1 MTTDQ
6 TWANEEQAVFA
17 LRRLYQRYGYTPYK
31 MSQFEEYDLYVRN
44 KDFLISDRIITF
56 SGEGGKLMALKPDV
70 SLSIVKNAP
79 ETPGVVQKVY
89 YSENVYRDYRE
100 IMQAGLE
107 CVGDLTRYDIAEVVL
122 LAVKSL
128 ALLGGRYV
136 LDISHMGLLVAVLER
151 CGFDEEKKKQAM
163 GCLRR
168 KNTHD
173 LKALCGENHGAWE
186 CLRAL
191 SACRGGA
198 EALDALRP
206 YLTAPSEQQAVG
218 ELEVLLGILKASG
231 YEAQVRLDFSVSN
244 DLGYYSGV
252 VFRGYLE
259 GIPESI
265 LSGGQYDK
273 LPRKMGRKSKA
284 IGFAVY
290 ADLLQELYREENPFD
305 VDTLILHDGSVSL
318 TELTAAAAAA
328 AKDGSVL
335 VAASVPNERSW
346 KKLIRF
352 EKGGQVL

>member
-6 TWANEEQAVFA
+6 IWRSEEQAVFA
-17 LRRLYQRYGYTPYK
+17 LRGLYQRYGYAPYK

-44 KDFLISDRIITF
+44 KDFLISDKIITF

-70 SLSIVKNAP
+70 TLSIVKNAP
-79 ETPGVVQKVY
+79 EAPGVVQKVY

-107 CVGDLTRYDIAEVVL
+107 CVGDLTQYDIAEAVL

-128 ALLGGRYV
+128 DILGGRYV
-136 LDISHMGLLVAVLER
+136 LDISHMGLLAAVLEC
-151 CGFDEEKKKQAM
+151 CGFDEEKQKQAM
-163 GCLRR
+163 ACLRQ

-173 LKALCGENHGAWE
+173 LKALCGDNQTAWE
-186 CLRAL
+186 TLGAI

-198 EALDALRP
+198 EALEALTP
-206 YLTAPSEQQAVG
+206 YLTGEAEQAAVA
-218 ELEVLLGILKASG
+218 ELKALLGMLKERG
-231 YEAQVRLDFSVSN
+231 YEDCVRLDFSVGSA
-244 DLGYYSGV
+244 LGYYSGV

-273 LPRKMGRKSKA
+273 LPRKMGRKSRA

-290 ADLLQELYREENPFD
+290 ADLLQELNQEDNSFD
-305 VDTLILHDGSVSL
+305 VDTLILHDGTVSL
-318 TELTAAAAAA
+318 SEVNRA
-328 AKDGSVL
+328 AKAASNNGSVL
-335 VAASVPNERSW
+335 VATTPPKGRSW
-346 KKLIRF
+346 KNVVTL
-352 EKGGQVL
+352 GGGLQ

>member
-6 TWANEEQAVFA
+6 IWASEERAVFA
-17 LRRLYQRYGYTPYK
+17 LRGLYKGYGYAPYK

-44 KDFLISDRIITF
+44 KDFLISDKIITF

-70 SLSIVKNAP
+70 TLSIVKNAP
-79 ETPGVVQKVY
+79 EAPGVVQKVY

-107 CVGDLTRYDIAEVVL
+107 CVGDLTQYDIAEAVL

-128 ALLGGRYV
+128 DTLGGRYV
-136 LDISHMGLLVAVLER
+136 LDISHMGLLAAVLER
-151 CGFDEEKKKQAM
+151 CGFDEEKQKQAM
-163 GCLRR
+163 ACLRQ

-173 LKALCGENHGAWE
+173 LKALCGDNQTAWE
-186 CLRAL
+186 TLRAI

-198 EALDALRP
+198 EALEALTP
-206 YLTAPSEQQAVG
+206 YLTGEAELAAVA
-218 ELEVLLGILKASG
+218 ELNALLGMLKERG
-231 YEAQVRLDFSVSN
+231 YEDSVRLDFSVSN

-273 LPRKMGRKSKA
+273 LPRKMGRKSRA

-290 ADLLQELYREENPFD
+290 ADLLQELNQEDNSFD

-318 TELTAAAAAA
+318 SEVNRA
-328 AKDGSVL
+328 AKAASKNGSVL
-335 VAASVPNERSW
+335 VATTPPKGRSW
-346 KKLIRF
+346 KNLVTL
-352 EKGGQVL
+352 GGGLQ

>member
-6 TWANEEQAVFA
+6 IWRNEEQAVFA
-17 LRRLYQRYGYTPYK
+17 LRGLYQRYGYAPYK

-44 KDFLISDRIITF
+44 KDFLISDKIITF

-70 SLSIVKNAP
+70 TLSIVKNAP
-79 ETPGVVQKVY
+79 EEPGVVQKVY

-107 CVGDLTRYDIAEVVL
+107 CVGDLTEYDIAEAVL

-128 ALLGGRYV
+128 DLLGGRYV
-136 LDISHMGLLVAVLER
+136 LDISHMGLLAAVLER
-151 CGFDEEKKKQAM
+151 CGFYEGKQKQAM
-163 GCLRR
+163 ACLRQ

-173 LKALCGENHGAWE
+173 LKELCGDNADAWE
-186 CLRAL
+186 TLQAI

-198 EALDALRP
+198 E
-206 YLTAPSEQQAVG
+206 
-218 ELEVLLGILKASG
+218 ELEALIPHLTGEAEQAAVAELKALLEMLKERG
-231 YEAQVRLDFSVSN
+231 YEESVRMDFSVSN

-259 GIPESI
+259 GIPASI

-273 LPRKMGRKSKA
+273 LPRKMGRKSRA

-290 ADLLQELYREENPFD
+290 ADLLQERNREDNSFD
-305 VDTLILHDGSVSL
+305 VDTLILHDGTVSL
-318 TELTAAAAAA
+318 SEVNRAAKAAS
-328 AKDGSVL
+328 KDGSVL
-335 VAASVPNERSW
+335 VATKAPKGRSW
-346 KKLIRF
+346 KKLVTL
-352 EKGGQVL
+352 KGGAQ

>member
-6 TWANEEQAVFA
+6 IWANEERAVFA
-17 LRRLYQRYGYTPYK
+17 LRGLYQRYGYAPYK

-56 SGEGGKLMALKPDV
+56 SGAGGKLMALKPDV
-70 SLSIVKNAP
+70 TLSIVKNAP
-79 ETPGVVQKVY
+79 EEPGVVQKVY

-107 CVGDLTRYDIAEVVL
+107 CVGDLTQYDIAEAVL

-128 ALLGGRYV
+128 DLLGGRYV
-136 LDISHMGLLVAVLER
+136 LDISHMGLLAAVLER
-151 CGFDEEKKKQAM
+151 CGFDEGKQKRAM
-163 GCLRR
+163 TCLRQ

-173 LKALCGENHGAWE
+173 LRQLCGENEDAWE
-186 CLRAL
+186 TLQAI

-198 EALDALRP
+198 EALEALTP
-206 YLTAPSEQQAVG
+206 YLTGEAELAAVN
-218 ELEVLLGILKASG
+218 ELKDLLEVLRERG
-231 YEAQVRLDFSVSN
+231 YAECVRMDFSVSN

-273 LPRKMGRKSKA
+273 LPRKMGRKSRA

-290 ADLLQELYREENPFD
+290 ADLLQERSREDNSFD
-305 VDTLILHDGSVSL
+305 VDTLILHDGTVSL
-318 TELTAAAAAA
+318 SEVNRA
-328 AKDGSVL
+328 AKAASKNGSVL
-335 VAASVPNERSW
+335 VAATPPKGRSW
-346 KKLIRF
+346 KNLVTL
-352 EKGGQVL
+352 KGGAK

>member
-6 TWANEEQAVFA
+6 IWANEERAVFA
-17 LRRLYQRYGYTPYK
+17 LRGLYQHYGYAPYK

-70 SLSIVKNAP
+70 TLSIVKNAP
-79 ETPGVVQKVY
+79 EEPGVVQKVY

-107 CVGDLTRYDIAEVVL
+107 CVGDLTEYDIAEAVL

-128 ALLGGRYV
+128 DLLGGRYV
-136 LDISHMGLLVAVLER
+136 LDISHMGLLAAVLER
-151 CGFDEEKKKQAM
+151 CGFDEEKQKQAM
-163 GCLRR
+163 TCLRQ

-173 LKALCGENHGAWE
+173 LRKLCSENADAWE
-186 CLRAL
+186 TLQAI

-198 EALDALRP
+198 EALEALTP
-206 YLTAPSEQQAVG
+206 YLTGEAEQAAVA
-218 ELEVLLGILKASG
+218 ELNALLGMLKERG
-231 YEAQVRLDFSVSN
+231 YEKAVRLDFSVSN

-259 GIPESI
+259 GIPTSI

-273 LPRKMGRKSKA
+273 LPRKMGRKSRA

-290 ADLLQELYREENPFD
+290 ADLLQERSREDNSFD
-305 VDTLILHDGSVSL
+305 VDTLILHDGTVSL
-318 TELTAAAAAA
+318 SEVNRA
-328 AKDGSVL
+328 AKAASKNGSVL
-335 VAASVPNERSW
+335 VATTAPKGRSW
-346 KKLIRF
+346 KNLVTL
-352 EKGGQVL
+352 KGGAQ

>member
-6 TWANEEQAVFA
+6 IWRNEEQAVFA
-17 LRRLYQRYGYTPYK
+17 LRGLYQRYGYAPYK

-44 KDFLISDRIITF
+44 KDFLISDKIITF

-70 SLSIVKNAP
+70 TLSIVKNAP
-79 ETPGVVQKVY
+79 EEPGVVQKVY

-107 CVGDLTRYDIAEVVL
+107 CVGDLTEYDIAEAVL

-128 ALLGGRYV
+128 DLLGGRYV
-136 LDISHMGLLVAVLER
+136 LDISHMGLLAAVLER
-151 CGFDEEKKKQAM
+151 CGFDEGKQKQAM
-163 GCLRR
+163 ACLRQ

-173 LKALCGENHGAWE
+173 LKELCGDNADVWE
-186 CLRAL
+186 TLQAI

-198 EALDALRP
+198 EELEALIPHLTGEAEQAAVAELKAL
-206 YLTAPSEQQAVG
+206 
-218 ELEVLLGILKASG
+218 LEVLKERG
-231 YEAQVRLDFSVSN
+231 YEESVRMDFSVSN

-259 GIPESI
+259 GIPASI

-273 LPRKMGRKSKA
+273 LPRKMGRKSRA

-290 ADLLQELYREENPFD
+290 ADLLQERNREDNSFD
-305 VDTLILHDGSVSL
+305 VDTLILHDGTVSL
-318 TELTAAAAAA
+318 SEVNRAAKAAS
-328 AKDGSVL
+328 KDGSVL
-335 VAASVPNERSW
+335 VATKAPKGRSW
-346 KKLIRF
+346 KKLVTL
-352 EKGGQVL
+352 KGGAQ

>member
-6 TWANEEQAVFA
+6 IWRNEEQAVFA
-17 LRRLYQRYGYTPYK
+17 LRGLYQRYGYAPYK

-44 KDFLISDRIITF
+44 KDFLISDKIITF

-70 SLSIVKNAP
+70 TLSIVKNAP
-79 ETPGVVQKVY
+79 EEPGVVQKVY

-107 CVGDLTRYDIAEVVL
+107 CVGDLTEYDIAEAVL

-128 ALLGGRYV
+128 DLLGGRYV
-136 LDISHMGLLVAVLER
+136 LDISHMGLLAAVLER
-151 CGFDEEKKKQAM
+151 CGFDEGKQKQAM
-163 GCLRR
+163 ACLRQ

-173 LKALCGENHGAWE
+173 LKKLCGDNADAWE
-186 CLRAL
+186 TLQAI

-198 EALDALRP
+198 EELAALIP
-206 YLTAPSEQQAVG
+206 HLTGEAEQAAVA
-218 ELEVLLGILKASG
+218 ELKALLEMLKERG
-231 YEAQVRLDFSVSN
+231 YEESVRMDFSVSN

-273 LPRKMGRKSKA
+273 LPRKMGRKSRA

-290 ADLLQELYREENPFD
+290 ADLLQERNREDNSFD
-305 VDTLILHDGSVSL
+305 VDTLILHDGTVSL
-318 TELTAAAAAA
+318 SEVNRVAKAAS
-328 AKDGSVL
+328 KDGSVL
-335 VAASVPNERSW
+335 VATKAPKGRSW
-346 KKLIRF
+346 KKLVTL
-352 EKGGQVL
+352 KGGAQ